1 MPANK
6 TRRPAPDSVP
16 RDTAASRRARAAL
29 REAGPAP
36 EPKMITV
43 DQFCAELII
52 SRSTFYDWRAKGRAP
67 ECTKLPNGELRIL
80 RADYEQWL
88 KDLRG
93 AA

>member
-1 MPANK
+1 MPTNK
-6 TRRPAPDSVP
+6 THHPAPDSVP
-16 RDTAASRRARAAL
+16 RDTAASRRARAAS
-29 REAGPAP
+29 READPAP

-80 RADYEQWL
+80 RVDYDQWL

>member
-6 TRRPAPDSVP
+6 TRHPAPDSVP
-16 RDTAASRRARAAL
+16 RDTAATRRRRAAL
-29 REAGPAP
+29 REASPAP
-36 EPKMITV
+36 SPKMITV

-52 SRSTFYDWRAKGRAP
+52 SRSTSYDWRAKGRAP

>member
-1 MPANK
+1 MTANK
-6 TRRPAPDSVP
+6 PRRPAPDSVR
-16 RDTAASRRARAAL
+16 RDTAASRRVRAAA
-29 REAGPAP
+29 READPAP
-36 EPKMITV
+36 EPSMLTV

-80 RADYEQWL
+80 RVDYEQWL

>member
-16 RDTAASRRARAAL
+16 RDTAPSRRARAAL

>member
-16 RDTAASRRARAAL
+16 RDTAASRRAGAAL

-36 EPKMITV
+36 EPRMITV
-43 DQFCAELII
+43 GQFCAELLI

-67 ECTKLPNGELRIL
+67 ECTRLPNGELRIL
-80 RADYEQWL
+80 RVDYEQWL

>member
-29 REAGPAP
+29 RQAGPTP

-43 DQFCAELII
+43 DQFCAELLI

-67 ECTKLPNGELRIL
+67 KCKKLPNGELRIL
-80 RADYEQWL
+80 LKEYHQWL
-88 KDLRG
+88 ADLG
-93 AA
+93 DAA

>member
-16 RDTAASRRARAAL
+16 RDTAPSRRARAAL
-29 REAGPAP
+29 GRQARRGGQDDNGRSVLRRVDHLALHVLRLAG
-36 EPKMITV
+36 EET
-43 DQFCAELII
+43 
-52 SRSTFYDWRAKGRAP
+52 AP